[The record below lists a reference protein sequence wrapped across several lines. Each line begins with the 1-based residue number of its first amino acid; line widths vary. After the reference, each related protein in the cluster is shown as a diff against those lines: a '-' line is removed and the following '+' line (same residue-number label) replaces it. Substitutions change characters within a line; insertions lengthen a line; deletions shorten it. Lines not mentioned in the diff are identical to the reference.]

1 MPPRP
6 TITIIGGG
14 ISGLVLATGLL
25 RRGIPIEI
33 YEAAPC
39 FGEIG
44 LGLSLGPAAHRAM
57 PLIDPQIREIYDSL
71 VTTHAD
77 SPGYES
83 FRETWF
89 EFIWAGGVN
98 EGGLL
103 MDLKALPSG
112 QTAVRRADFL
122 KELVELIPDGVV
134 RFGKRL
140 IELTEIEGDGDG
152 RGGGGIK
159 LVFEDGTVEVADVV
173 VGCDGIKSKVKEAML
188 PEESML
194 VQPRYSGMYG
204 YRAVLDM
211 EDMVEAVGDRR
222 ARVSTLYIGKGG
234 YGISYPIMRAKK
246 VNVGFYVLSEEWEGE
261 SWVRPAKR
269 EDMERDAG
277 GMGSFVQALIEVCIV
292 YFFAGWMVR
301 YLPCLFSACPIL
313 LSGLFLNILLYQHI
327 RGLELPFLVMRRML
341 RRRIKVLVRDRRLKM
356 RMFWLSC

>member
-1 MPPRP
+1 MSNFQKYNQGIVSNLSYPSIQPTVENGGAISRSYIPFYQSICRCKTLNLIPSSKTRQLGNKEKGTRNKGLYLQLKSLKQTQTQHPTLSPTSSPTSHPKMPPRP

-33 YEAAPC
+33 YEAAPS

-57 PLIDPQIREIYDSL
+57 PLIDPQIREIYDNL

-98 EGGLL
+98 EGSLL

-122 KELVELIPDGVV
+122 KELVGLIPDGVV

-140 IELTEIEGDGDG
+140 VELTEIEGDGDG
-152 RGGGGIK
+152 QGGGGGIR
-159 LVFEDGTVEVADVV
+159 LVFEDGMVEVADVV

-188 PEESML
+188 PEQSML
-194 VQPRYSGMYG
+194 AQPSI
-204 YRAVLDM
+204 
-211 EDMVEAVGDRR
+211 VECMGIGLCLIWRIWLRLLGIGGLGFRR
-222 ARVSTLYIGKGG
+222 FILGRGV
-234 YGISYPIMRAKK
+234 M
-246 VNVGFYVLSEEWEGE
+246 GF
-261 SWVRPAKR
+261 R
-269 EDMERDAG
+269 
-277 GMGSFVQALIEVCIV
+277 
-292 YFFAGWMVR
+292 
-301 YLPCLFSACPIL
+301 IL
-313 LSGLFLNILLYQHI
+313 L
-327 RGLELPFLVMRRML
+327 
-341 RRRIKVLVRDRRLKM
+341 
-356 RMFWLSC
+356 